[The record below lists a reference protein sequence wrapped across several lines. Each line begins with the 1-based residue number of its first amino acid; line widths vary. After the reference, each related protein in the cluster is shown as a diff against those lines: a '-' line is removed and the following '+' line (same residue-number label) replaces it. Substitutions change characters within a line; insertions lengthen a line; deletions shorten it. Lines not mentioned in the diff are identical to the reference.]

1 MGCALFVIPGSTV
14 VQRCLSNEPCS
25 LSSRDVF
32 VLVDWSSIQRSLKF
46 LTSCASVCALLRSKS
61 VSHSNFTDINPEK
74 LHWVRLHSSAFT
86 VVSAGAAHKPTAVIV
101 IYY

>member
-1 MGCALFVIPGSTV
+1 M
-14 VQRCLSNEPCS
+14 
-25 LSSRDVF
+25 SSRDVF